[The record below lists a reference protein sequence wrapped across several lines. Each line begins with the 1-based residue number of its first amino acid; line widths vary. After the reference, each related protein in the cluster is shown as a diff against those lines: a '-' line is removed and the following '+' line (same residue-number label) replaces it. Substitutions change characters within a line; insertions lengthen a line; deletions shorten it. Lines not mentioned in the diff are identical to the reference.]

1 MTNEELQETLSLLK
15 TKLKEAHQKNDEKLI
30 SRYVE
35 ELNELWDKVSIEMLR
50 NAEDGGWY
58 IPDDS

>member
-15 TKLKEAHQKNDEKLI
+15 SKLKEAHQKNDEKLI
-30 SRYVE
+30 SRYVQ
-35 ELNELWDKVSIEMLR
+35 ELNELWDKASIEMLR

-58 IPDDS
+58 IPDE

>member
-15 TKLKEAHQKNDEKLI
+15 NKLKEAHQKNDEKLI
-30 SRYVE
+30 SRYVQ
-35 ELNELWDKVSIEMLR
+35 ELNELWDKASIEMLR

-58 IPDDS
+58 VPDE

>member
-15 TKLKEAHQKNDEKLI
+15 SKLKEAHQKNDEKLI
-30 SRYVE
+30 SRYVQ
-35 ELNELWDKVSIEMLR
+35 ELNELWDKASIEMLR

-58 IPDDS
+58 VPDE